1 MTRRGPPSESPFSPT
16 RQRKDRHAGS
26 TCYNAPERRCPLV
39 LGMALAAS
47 SRDPY
52 VTPTGKIDGT
62 GRKILVIDDDL
73 AIRVL
78 LQAVLRR
85 MNFEVELAEDGAA
98 GLEKV
103 QQNGTFD
110 LILLDLMMP
119 RLNGYEF
126 IAEMGKQFGDRRP
139 HMIVFTA
146 AGKRGVDKIPANAVC
161 NSILKPFDLEK
172 FIDMVGD
179 CLNKTHE
186 IR

>member
-1 MTRRGPPSESPFSPT
+1 M
-16 RQRKDRHAGS
+16 
-26 TCYNAPERRCPLV
+26 V
-39 LGMALAAS
+39 
-47 SRDPY
+47 
-52 VTPTGKIDGT
+52 GKIDGQ

-78 LQAVLRR
+78 LQAVLKR
-85 MNFEVELAEDGAA
+85 MKFDVELAEDGAV

-103 QQNGTFD
+103 QNNGNFD

-126 IAEMGKQFGDRRP
+126 IEEIGKRYADNRP

-146 AGKRGVDKIPANAVC
+146 AGKRGVEKIPPHAVC

-172 FIDMVGD
+172 FIELVGD
-179 CLNKTHE
+179 CLNRTHQTPGANHKPDQ
-186 IR
+186 